1 MKKQD
6 TFEKLMAELEEI
18 CPSFNIPF
26 KGNWVDET
34 RLRRF
39 NHVLQKAREIADDPL
54 SFVSVVAV
62 DLPDSVRPHARVII
76 ETPMSFLLTEDLI
89 YEFHDLFLLFGRK
102 SSAGRKCD
110 LALYIFA
117 VLYGMYYRRRITV
130 FLELR
135 FPCIV

>member
-34 RLRRF
+34 KLRRF
-39 NHVLQKAREIADDPL
+39 NHVLQKAREIADDPI
-54 SFVSVVAV
+54 SFVSVAAV

-89 YEFHDLFLLFGRK
+89 YEFHELFLLCDSVVVRR
-102 SSAGRKCD
+102 SSEGTQYLLGVEHIWR
-110 LALYIFA
+110 
-117 VLYGMYYRRRITV
+117 
-130 FLELR
+130 E
-135 FPCIV
+135 